1 MVSSGQQ
8 FLDYEI
14 EQFVGQGGMGAVYRA
29 RDRRLGRRVAL
40 RIVPREVASDAVS
53 RARLNRES
61 LAHAS
66 IDHPNVAP
74 IYDIGEHEGLIY
86 IASRWIDGVTLETL
100 LHESGP
106 LEPQRAV
113 VIADQVASALAAAHR
128 AGVTHRSV
136 KPSSVLVAPGDRV
149 YLTDFQLARR
159 ATDPSGLTVPEQLLG
174 SSDYVAPEYIE
185 GSPADA
191 RVDIY
196 GLGCLLYESLTGEV
210 PFPSARQAAK
220 LYAHASSSPPSARAL
235 RSETPEALD
244 DVITTA
250 LSKDPDDRQQSPA
263 EFALA
268 AAEAVGLAAPL
279 WARRS
284 EAPVAAAG
292 APAATGA
299 PDPQTDEIKLP
310 AVDGHGA
317 PALDGTVADG
327 HAMPVVDRAADVHYY
342 GTHHRVAPWIPWL
355 IGVLVFVLAPGLL
368 VLALVR

>member
-1 MVSSGQQ
+1 
-8 FLDYEI
+8 
-14 EQFVGQGGMGAVYRA
+14 
-29 RDRRLGRRVAL
+29 
-40 RIVPREVASDAVS
+40 
-53 RARLNRES
+53 
-61 LAHAS
+61 
-66 IDHPNVAP
+66 VAP
-74 IYDIGEHEGLIY
+74 IYDIGEHDGLIY

-210 PFPSARQAAK
+210 PFPSARRAAK

-250 LSKDPDDRQQSPA
+250 LSKDPADRQQSAA

-284 EAPVAAAG
+284 EAPAAPTA
-292 APAATGA
+292 ASAAT
-299 PDPQTDEIKLP
+299 DPQTDEIELP
-310 AVDGHGA
+310 VVDGHRA
-317 PALDGTVADG
+317 PVVDGTVADGHKAPLVDGTVADG
-327 HAMPVVDRAADVHYY
+327 HAMPVVDHAGDVHYY
-342 GTHHRVAPWIPWL
+342 GTHHRVAQWIPWL
-355 IGVLVFVLAPGLL
+355 LGVLVFVLAPGLL